1 MAEYKHGAY
10 GNLSDSVVESMVTVS
25 TVPVYFG
32 TAPVNLVRGYAE
44 ADIVNAPVRLTSLS
58 DARARMGDSS
68 DWEAFTLC
76 EAIAAHYNT
85 TAEAVGPIYFV
96 NVLDPDKHR
105 AKKETVEVI
114 GLVNGTA
121 SFATDRAILDTI
133 TIAAEGADEGAQPY
147 AEGADY
153 TLAYNH
159 NAGKVVITA
168 KEGGAMADGNIAV
181 SFFEVTPEAITSE
194 DIIGYTSDDG
204 QYFGIDALQLLYQEQ
219 FVVPNLLAAP
229 GWTDDPEVYSR
240 LVKVAQ
246 KINGHWDAFVVA
258 DLPLQDGKSAV
269 DTIDKAIAWKDDN
282 AYDSERSA
290 VCWPQ
295 VSDYTGRVFHLST
308 LYVVESL
315 RADNDND
322 GVPFESC
329 SNKAIPVCRQHFGDG
344 VPNRGFDQVRA
355 NGLNE
360 RGITTAIG
368 WAGEWVLWGSH
379 TAAYRFGSTTMDA
392 RSIFATAIRMLFH
405 ITNYFQ
411 LEWAT
416 TIDEPMTRALQDR
429 IINREQAKL
438 DGYVTQ
444 GALLGKPTVVFDQ
457 ANNPDSSIME
467 GDFRWDISV
476 TPTPPL
482 KSASVYVAYTDEGFS
497 AYFEDGE

>member
-1 MAEYKHGAY
+1 MAEYMHGAY

-32 TAPVNLVRGYAE
+32 TAPVNLVRGYADQ
-44 ADIVNAPVRLTSLS
+44 DIVNAPVRLMSLT
-58 DARARMGDSS
+58 DARETVGDSA
-68 DWEAFTLC
+68 DWAAFTLC
-76 EAIAAHYNT
+76 EAIAGHFNT
-85 TAEAVGPIYFV
+85 ASEAVGPIYMV

-105 AKKETVEVI
+105 SKKATDK
-114 GLVNGTA
+114 LVGMANGTA

-133 TIAAEGADEGAQPY
+133 TIKAESAEEAY
-147 AEGADY
+147 AEGDDY

-168 KEGGAMADGNIAV
+168 VEGGKMVDGNLAV
-181 SFFEVTPEAITSE
+181 SFFEVTPEDVTAE
-194 DIIGYTSDDG
+194 DVIGYTSADG
-204 QYFGIDALQLLYQEQ
+204 EYFGIDALQLLYQEQ

-229 GWTDDPEVYSR
+229 GWTDNPDVYSR

-258 DLPLQDGKSAV
+258 DIPLAEGKNAI
-269 DTIDKAIAWKDDN
+269 DTIDKAIKWKDDN
-282 AYDSERSA
+282 AYSSERSA
-290 VCWPQ
+290 VCWPM
-295 VSDYTGRVFHLST
+295 VADHSGRKFHLST

-315 RADNDND
+315 RIDNEND

-329 SNKAIPVCRQHFGDG
+329 SNKAIAAARQHFGDN
-344 VPNRGFDQVRA
+344 VKNRGFDQVRA
-355 NGLNE
+355 NLLNE

-368 WAGEWVLWGSH
+368 WAGEWVLWGPH
-379 TAAYRFGSTTMDA
+379 TAAYRYGSTTMDA
-392 RSIFATAIRMLFH
+392 RAIFAPSIRMLFH
-405 ITNYFQ
+405 ITNSFQ

-416 TIDEPMTRALQDR
+416 TIDEPMTRAMQDR

-444 GALLGKPTVVFDQ
+444 GALLGSPTVVFDQ

-467 GDFRWDISV
+467 GDFRWDIAV

-482 KSASVYVAYTDEGFS
+482 KSASVFVAYTDAGFS

>member
-1 MAEYKHGAY
+1 
-10 GNLSDSVVESMVTVS
+10 
-25 TVPVYFG
+25 
-32 TAPVNLVRGYAE
+32 
-44 ADIVNAPVRLTSLS
+44 
-58 DARARMGDSS
+58 
-68 DWEAFTLC
+68 
-76 EAIAAHYNT
+76 
-85 TAEAVGPIYFV
+85 
-96 NVLDPDKHR
+96 
-105 AKKETVEVI
+105 
-114 GLVNGTA
+114 
-121 SFATDRAILDTI
+121 
-133 TIAAEGADEGAQPY
+133 
-147 AEGADY
+147 
-153 TLAYNH
+153 
-159 NAGKVVITA
+159 
-168 KEGGAMADGNIAV
+168 MADGNIAV

-269 DTIDKAIAWKDDN
+269 DTIDKAIAWKDDH

-295 VSDYTGRVFHLST
+295 VSDYSGRVFHLST

-368 WAGEWVLWGSH
+368 WAGEWVLWGPH
-379 TAAYRFGSTTMDA
+379 TAAYRWESTTMDA

>member
-1 MAEYKHGAY
+1 M
-10 GNLSDSVVESMVTVS
+10 
-25 TVPVYFG
+25 
-32 TAPVNLVRGYAE
+32 
-44 ADIVNAPVRLTSLS
+44 
-58 DARARMGDSS
+58 
-68 DWEAFTLC
+68 
-76 EAIAAHYNT
+76 
-85 TAEAVGPIYFV
+85 
-96 NVLDPDKHR
+96 
-105 AKKETVEVI
+105 
-114 GLVNGTA
+114 
-121 SFATDRAILDTI
+121 
-133 TIAAEGADEGAQPY
+133 
-147 AEGADY
+147 
-153 TLAYNH
+153 
-159 NAGKVVITA
+159 
-168 KEGGAMADGNIAV
+168 
-181 SFFEVTPEAITSE
+181 
-194 DIIGYTSDDG
+194 
-204 QYFGIDALQLLYQEQ
+204 
-219 FVVPNLLAAP
+219 
-229 GWTDDPEVYSR
+229 YSR

-269 DTIDKAIAWKDDN
+269 DTIDKAIAWKDDH

-295 VSDYTGRVFHLST
+295 VSDYSGRVFHLST

-315 RADNDND
+315 RADNAND
-322 GVPFESC
+322 GVPFVSC

-368 WAGEWVLWGSH
+368 WAGEWVLWGPH

-392 RSIFATAIRMLFH
+392 RAIFATAIRMLFH

-467 GDFRWDISV
+467 GDFRWDIAV

-482 KSASVYVAYTDEGFS
+482 KSASVYVAYTDDGFS

>member
-44 ADIVNAPVRLTSLS
+44 RDIVNAPVRVASLT
-58 DARARMGDSS
+58 DARERVGDST
-68 DWEAFTLC
+68 DWAAFTLC
-76 EAIAAHYNT
+76 EAIAGHFNT
-85 TAEAVGPIYFV
+85 SSEAVGPVYFV

-105 AKKETVEVI
+105 SKKETTEVV
-114 GLVNGTA
+114 GMANGTA
-121 SFATDRAILDTI
+121 TLATDRAILDTI
-133 TIAAEGADEGAQPY
+133 TIAAEAAEGDGAAY
-147 AEGADY
+147 AEGDDY
-153 TLAYNH
+153 TIAYNH
-159 NAGKVVITA
+159 NAGKIVITA
-168 KEGGAMADGNIAV
+168 VEGGAMADGNIKV
-181 SFFEVTPEAITSE
+181 SFFEVTPEAVTAE
-194 DIIGYTSDDG
+194 DVIGYTSDAG
-204 QYFGIDALQLLYQEQ
+204 EYFGIDALQLLYQEQ

-229 GWTDDPEVYSR
+229 GWTDDPDVYAR

-258 DLPLQDGKSAV
+258 DLPLKDGKDTI
-269 DTIDKAIAWKDDN
+269 DTIDKAIKWKDDH
-282 AYDSERSA
+282 AYTSERSA
-290 VCWPQ
+290 VCWPMA
-295 VSDYTGRVFHLST
+295 SDYSGRVFHLST
-308 LYVVESL
+308 LYVVETL
-315 RADNDND
+315 RVDNEHD
-322 GVPFESC
+322 GVPFETC
-329 SNKAIPVCRQHFGDG
+329 SNKAIPVARQHFGEG

-368 WAGEWVLWGSH
+368 WAGEWVLWGPH

-392 RSIFATAIRMLFH
+392 RSIFAPSIRMLFH

-429 IINREQAKL
+429 IINREQEKL

-444 GALLGKPTVVFDQ
+444 GALLGHPSVVFDQ
-457 ANNPDSSIME
+457 TNNPDASIME
-467 GDFRWDISV
+467 GDFRWDIAV

-482 KSASVYVAYTDEGFS
+482 KSASVYVAYTDAGFS